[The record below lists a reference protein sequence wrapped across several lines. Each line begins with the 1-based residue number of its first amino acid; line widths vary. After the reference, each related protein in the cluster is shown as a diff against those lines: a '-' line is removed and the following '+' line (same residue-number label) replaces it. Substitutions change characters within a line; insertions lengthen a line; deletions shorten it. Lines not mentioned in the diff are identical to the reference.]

1 MTKSDY
7 DTLKSSNTLLTVV
20 DKNGNTI
27 TDYAA
32 SYDEQPDKIIIT
44 IKHNGKEKNVTINI
58 SN

>member
-7 DTLKSSNTLLTVV
+7 DALKSSNTLLTVV

-32 SYDEQPDKIIIT
+32 SYDEQSDKVIIT
-44 IKHNGKEKNVTINI
+44 IKYNGKEKNVTINI